1 MRKAILLITINI
13 FLTIIIAGALGLVG
27 GYYGVKYFADKTDT
41 INDTTK
47 VVQEDSATIQ
57 AVEKASPAVVSI
69 VGSQD
74 VPVFEQYMQ
83 DPFGWGDPFFSFPQ
97 YRQKGTEKQDV
108 SAGTGFIVSS
118 EGYIVT
124 NSHVVSTEGVE
135 YTVFLNSGEKYTAE
149 ILVNDTYTDLAVLK
163 IEAQNLPVLELGDSA
178 NLKPGQTV
186 IAIGYALGEFKN
198 TVSRG
203 VISGLGRSIE
213 AGDAMGYSTEKLEN
227 IIQTD
232 AAINSGN
239 SGGPLLNI
247 NGQIIGINVAMA
259 GNSENIG
266 FAIAINDAKSVIDA
280 AKKGEKIVRPY
291 LGVRYQ
297 LITEALKT
305 ANQLSVDNGALV
317 IRGQNAAELA
327 VIPGSPA
334 DKAGI
339 EENDIILEF
348 DNQKIDEEHDL
359 KNYIQKKKAG
369 DKINL
374 KILHDGEEKIVE
386 VVLEEI
392 KE

>member
-1 MRKAILLITINI
+1 MKKGIIFFIINF

-27 GYYGVKYFADKTDT
+27 GFYGEKYFADKDSSVT
-41 INDTTK
+41 DTTK
-47 VVQEDSATIQ
+47 VVQEDSATIA
-57 AVEKASPAVVSI
+57 AVEKAGPAVVSI

-74 VPVFEQYMQ
+74 VPVYEQYMQ
-83 DPFGWGDPFFSFPQ
+83 DPGSMGFPFFSIPQ
-97 YRQKGTEKQDV
+97 YKQNGTQKQDV

-118 EGYIVT
+118 DGYIVT
-124 NSHVVSTEGVE
+124 NNHVVSGEGVE
-135 YTVFLNSGEKYTAE
+135 YTVFLSSGEKYSAQ
-149 ILVNDTYTDLAVLK
+149 ILANDTYTDLAVLK
-163 IEAQNLPVLELGDSA
+163 IDAKDLPILELGDSA

-213 AGDAMGYSTEKLEN
+213 AGDGLSTEQLEN

-247 NGQIIGINVAMA
+247 DGQIIGINVAMA

-266 FAIAINDAKSVIDA
+266 FAIAINDAKSVIDTV
-280 AKKGEKIVRPY
+280 KSGGQIVHAY
-291 LGVRYQ
+291 LGVRYVP
-297 LITEALKT
+297 ITAEIKDN
-305 ANQLSVDNGALV
+305 NQLSVDYGVLV
-317 IRGQNAAELA
+317 TRGQTVSELA
-327 VIPGSPA
+327 VLPGSPA

-339 EENDIILEF
+339 EENDIILE
-348 DNQKIDEEHDL
+348 IDGQRIDVEHEL
-359 KNYIQKKKAG
+359 SSYIQKKKPG

-374 KILHDGEEKIVE
+374 KILHDGVEKTVE
-386 VVLEEI
+386 VTLEEA
-392 KE
+392 K